1 MKVEDSVFLIA
12 GGANGLGDATVR
24 RVVERGGKVG
34 ILDLPSSA
42 GPAVAAELGDA
53 VVFRAA
59 DVRDAAQVEEAV
71 EGVVAE
77 LGELDVCVSTAG
89 IATTHRMVKRSGER
103 FPVDLF
109 RQTIEI
115 NLIGTFHV
123 VRSAVGSM
131 IRKGVEPGG
140 EAGVIVNTASIAA
153 FDGQTGQIAYTASKA
168 AIHGL
173 GLPLARDLGPA
184 GIRVM
189 TIAPGIMGTKMLTD
203 FPEDLQA
210 RLIQDHIYPQ
220 RAGQPTEYADLV
232 CTIVESEMLNGSTIR
247 LDAAARLSP

>member
-1 MKVEDSVFLIA
+1 MKVEDAVFLVA
-12 GGANGLGDATVR
+12 GGASGLGEATVR
-24 RVVERGGKVG
+24 KAVERGAKVG
-34 ILDLPSSA
+34 ILDLPGSA
-42 GPAVAAELGDA
+42 GKALAAELGNA
-53 VVFRAA
+53 AVFRGV
-59 DVRDAAQVEEAV
+59 DVRDDEQVEEAV
-71 EGVVAE
+71 QSVIGEF
-77 LGELDVCVSTAG
+77 GELDVCVSTAG
-89 IATTHRMVKRSGER
+89 IASTHRIVKRDGER
-103 FPVDLF
+103 HPVELF
-109 RQTIEI
+109 RRTIEI
-115 NLIGTFHV
+115 NLIGTFNV
-123 VRSAVGSM
+123 IRAAVGSM
-131 IRKGVEPGG
+131 TNKGIEPGA

-203 FPEDLQA
+203 FPEDLQQ
-210 RLIQDHIYPQ
+210 RLIKDHIYPR
-220 RAGQPTEYADLV
+220 RAGQPSEYADLV